1 MSDDKLTQFAKKLET
16 LADAMR
22 DTLADPELE
31 RRLIGLDRDNINEF
45 GYDSYGYSPEYVR
58 RIVPLATLVY
68 RHYFRVKTY
77 GVENL
82 PVDGRAMLI
91 ANHSGQ
97 LPYDGAV
104 IALSA
109 LLDAP
114 SPRMIRSMVERWVST
129 LPFASVFMAR
139 CGQVLGT
146 PENCRTLLDQEEL
159 LLVFPEGAK
168 GISKTYDKRY
178 QLQRFGHGFM
188 RLALEKKAPIIPV
201 AVIGAEEQAPSF
213 YNWRWMAKQLG
224 APALP
229 ITPFFPWLG
238 PLGLLPMPVQY
249 HVHFGKP
256 LSFEGNP
263 NDDGGTIGRMVKR
276 VKNEVRELI
285 HTGLNQRTGVFR

>member
-263 NDDGGTIGRMVKR
+263 NDDEGTIGRMVKR

>member
-1 MSDDKLTQFAKKLET
+1 
-16 LADAMR
+16 
-22 DTLADPELE
+22 
-31 RRLIGLDRDNINEF
+31 
-45 GYDSYGYSPEYVR
+45 
-58 RIVPLATLVY
+58 
-68 RHYFRVKTY
+68 
-77 GVENL
+77 
-82 PVDGRAMLI
+82 
-91 ANHSGQ
+91 
-97 LPYDGAV
+97 
-104 IALSA
+104 

-139 CGQVLGT
+139 CGQVMGT
-146 PENCRTLLDQEEL
+146 PENCRTLLDQDEL

-213 YNWRWMAKQLG
+213 YNWRWLAKQMG

-249 HVHFGKP
+249 HLHFGKP
-256 LSFEGNP
+256 LMFEGNA
-263 NDDGGTIGRMVKR
+263 NDDEGTIGRMVKR

-285 HTGLNQRTGVFR
+285 HTGLKQRNGVFR

>member
-31 RRLIGLDRDNINEF
+31 RRLTGLDRENINEF
-45 GYDSYGYSPEYVR
+45 GYDSFGYSPEYVR

-68 RHYFRVKTY
+68 RHYFRAKTY
-77 GVENL
+77 GIENL
-82 PVDGRAMLI
+82 PADGRAMLI

-97 LPYDGAV
+97 IPYDGAV

-139 CGQVLGT
+139 CGQVMGT
-146 PENCRTLLDQEEL
+146 PENCRTLLDQDEL

-213 YNWRWMAKQLG
+213 YNWRWLAKQMG

-249 HVHFGKP
+249 HLHFGKP
-256 LSFEGNP
+256 LMFEGNA
-263 NDDGGTIGRMVKR
+263 NDDEGTIGRMVKR

-285 HTGLNQRTGVFR
+285 HTGLKQRNGVFR